1 MNFFKKIYHK
11 FLSLKRW
18 KKIAIIICFILLVWY
33 IFCLPRPLFD
43 KPYSTLVEDRNGELL
58 GARISNDGQWRFPMP
73 DSIPEKYKTCLIQF
87 EDRSFKW
94 HPGVDLLALGR
105 AMKQN
110 IGVKRV
116 VSGGSTIT
124 MQTVRLMRRNNRT
137 YFEKLIEM
145 ILATRLEFSYSKNEI
160 LKFYAAHAPMGGNV
174 VGIDAASWRY
184 FGHET
189 STLSWAEAA
198 TLAVLPNSPS
208 LMHFGKNRDRLIT
221 KRNRLLKHLFDK
233 KVISETDYSLS
244 IAEPLPQQP
253 HALPEISPH
262 LVTQVFLKQPGTY
275 SKSTI
280 NKRLQL
286 QADEVLARWNI
297 EFSQNGINNIAAMI
311 VDIEKNEVLTYSGN
325 VDFNKKTAGNQVDV
339 IQSPRSTGSILKPFL
354 YCAMLQDGVLLPK
367 ELVPDIPIN
376 INGFAPKNFSLQY
389 DGAATANEAL
399 ARSLNIPAVI
409 ELRKYSVPKFYN
421 FLKNMGM
428 STLTKSA
435 DYYGLALILGGA
447 EGTLWDIANGFSYM
461 ARTVNNYNQYHKYF
475 EKQNFSYLRD
485 DKQKQSI
492 TSSPIIDAGAAW
504 CTLEALTNVN
514 RPEEIDWQFIP
525 SMRKVAWKTGTSF
538 GFRDGWAIGVTPRY
552 LVAVWTGNAS
562 GEGRPGLTGA
572 RTSARV
578 MFDLYNLLPATSWF
592 QTPYS
597 ELREAEICRESGCL
611 KGMNCPESSID
622 TILVP
627 KKGLLGSVCSFHKIV
642 HLSDDEQYQVYE
654 QCSGSRGIKSV
665 SWFVLPPSWE
675 WYYKQLHPTYHTLPP
690 FSPEC
695 LDGSSGQ
702 VMQFIYP
709 YPNSVIKITKQ
720 LDGNQGKVVFELAHR
735 NSSAKVFWHLDSNYI
750 GETTTI
756 HKLEVSPNVG
766 EHILTTVDD
775 AGNSIKIKFKIE

>member
-1 MNFFKKIYHK
+1 MSFPKKTYHK

-18 KKIAIIICFILLVWY
+18 KKIGIIIGFILLIWY
-33 IFCLPRPLFD
+33 ILCLPRPLFD

-73 DSIPEKYKTCLIQF
+73 DSVPEKYKICLIQF
-87 EDRSFKW
+87 EDRNFKW
-94 HPGVDLLALGR
+94 HPGVNLLALGR

-110 IGVKRV
+110 LGAKRV

-124 MQTVRLMRRNNRT
+124 MQTIRLMRRNDRT
-137 YFEKLIEM
+137 YFEKIIEM
-145 ILATRLEFSYSKNEI
+145 ILATRLELSYSKNEI
-160 LKFYAAHAPMGGNV
+160 LKLYAAHAPMGGNV

-184 FGHET
+184 FGHGT
-189 STLSWAEAA
+189 NTLSWAEAA

-221 KRNRLLKHLFDK
+221 KRNKLLKHLFNK
-233 KVISETDYSLS
+233 KLISETDYSL
-244 IAEPLPQQP
+244 AVTEPLPQQP
-253 HALPEISPH
+253 HSLPEISPH

-275 SKSTI
+275 AKSTI
-280 NKRLQL
+280 DKRLQM
-286 QADEVLARWNI
+286 QADEVLARWNA
-297 EFSQNGINNIAAMI
+297 EFSQNGINNIAALI
-311 VDIEKNEVLTYSGN
+311 VDLEKNEVLTYSGN
-325 VDFNKKTAGNQVDV
+325 VDFNKKTSGNQVDV
-339 IQSPRSTGSILKPFL
+339 IQSPRSTGSVLKPFL
-354 YCAMLQDGVLLPK
+354 YCAMLQEGILLPK

-376 INGFAPKNFSLQY
+376 INGFAPKNFSLQF
-389 DGAATANEAL
+389 DGASPADEAL

-409 ELRKYSVPKFYN
+409 ELRKYSVPKFYG

-428 STLTKSA
+428 ETLTKSA

-447 EGTLWDIANGFSYM
+447 EGTLWDIANGFSHM
-461 ARTVNNYNQYHKYF
+461 ARTVNDFSKYHKYF
-475 EKQNFSYLRD
+475 EKQDFTYLKADNRN
-485 DKQKQSI
+485 KSE
-492 TSSPIIDAGAAW
+492 TSQPIFDAGAAW

-525 SMRKVAWKTGTSF
+525 SIRKVAWKTGTSF
-538 GFRDGWAIGVTPRY
+538 GFRDAWAVGVTPRY

-572 RTSARV
+572 RTSAQV
-578 MFDLYNLLPATSWF
+578 MFDLFNLLPSTKWF

-611 KGMNCPESSID
+611 KGINCPESSID
-622 TILVP
+622 TMLVP
-627 KKGLLGSVCSFHKIV
+627 KKGLQGSVCSFHKMV
-642 HLSDDEQYQVYE
+642 HLSEDEQYQVYE
-654 QCSGSRGIKSV
+654 QCAGNRGIKTAT
-665 SWFVLPPSWE
+665 WFVLPPSWE
-675 WYYKQLHPTYHTLPP
+675 WYYKQLHPSYHSLPP

-695 LDGSSGQ
+695 ISGSTGQ

-720 LDGNQGKVVFELAHR
+720 LNGKPGKIVFELAHR
-735 NSSAKVFWHLDSNYI
+735 NQSAKVFWHLDNDYV

-756 HKLEVSPNVG
+756 HKLELSPSSG
-766 EHILTTVDD
+766 DHTLTTVDNT
-775 AGNSIKIKFKIE
+775 GNSISIKFQIQ